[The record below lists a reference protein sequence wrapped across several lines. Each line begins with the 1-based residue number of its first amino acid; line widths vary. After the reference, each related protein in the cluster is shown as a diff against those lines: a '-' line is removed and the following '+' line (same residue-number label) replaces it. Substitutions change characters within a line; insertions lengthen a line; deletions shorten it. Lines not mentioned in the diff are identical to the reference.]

1 LLLRMA
7 VKITYDLL
15 PHLAKHYINIR
26 YQVRL
31 LVSANNVLQKV

>member
-1 LLLRMA
+1 MLQMA

-15 PHLAKHYINIR
+15 AHLAKHYISIR

-31 LVSANNVLQKV
+31 LVSANYVL